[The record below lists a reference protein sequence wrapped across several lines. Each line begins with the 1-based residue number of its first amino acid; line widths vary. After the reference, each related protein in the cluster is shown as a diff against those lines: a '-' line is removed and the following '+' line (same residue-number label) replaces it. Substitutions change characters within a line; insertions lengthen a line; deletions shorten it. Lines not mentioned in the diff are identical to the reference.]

1 MPIGPARTARALE
14 PQAIDLAQSMGKLVG
29 NWPPSPRHA
38 IMSPADL
45 LSIDATLMASK
56 PYNMG
61 GMIRV
66 SAVM

>member
-1 MPIGPARTARALE
+1 
-14 PQAIDLAQSMGKLVG
+14 MGKLVG